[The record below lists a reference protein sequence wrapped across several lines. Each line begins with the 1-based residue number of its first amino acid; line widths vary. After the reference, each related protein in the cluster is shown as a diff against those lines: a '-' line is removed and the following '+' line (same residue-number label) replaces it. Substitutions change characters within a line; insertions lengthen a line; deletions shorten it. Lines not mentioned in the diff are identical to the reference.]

1 MPSMKQSSS
10 GLAASTWT
18 RDHKLEQPTAQRDA
32 AVPWRA
38 APIFLQFPYWAV
50 FCPPINKMVFHPR
63 DLKLHTRH
71 IQTLGAKTM
80 HGSCCY
86 ICTVLG
92 TSNSLENLIA
102 SHEWISLI
110 NYYSSNMHWVEQIC
124 DRRKRS
130 LTILRDEAWKCLRKT
145 VHLNFWGFPE
155 ASMR

>member
-1 MPSMKQSSS
+1 MPSMKQSSF

-38 APIFLQFPYWAV
+38 APIFLQFPCWAV
-50 FCPPINKMVFHPR
+50 FCPPVNKMVFHPR

-71 IQTLGAKTM
+71 MQTLGAKTM

-86 ICTVLG
+86 ICIVLG
-92 TSNSLENLIA
+92 TSNSLANLIA

-110 NYYSSNMHWVEQIC
+110 IILLPCIEWNKSVWREKTSFNYSKRWSMEMSS
-124 DRRKRS
+124 
-130 LTILRDEAWKCLRKT
+130 RKT